1 VGWPINPPSRSV
13 ADPEQSTAESALW
26 REFAEAQIPEA
37 FHRGWLA
44 IQCRL
49 IEGVAMGSSSRP
61 HLPARDSCPPRPGPP
76 EGRRPPA
83 SLGEAAEQAL
93 SERRGVVLR
102 REAGADPTT
111 PGRDRYDVAYPIQAK
126 GETYGAVALD
136 IAPRP
141 ERDLEAVLRQLQW
154 GAGWLELL
162 AHRQGAAR
170 LEPASAEAARQRL
183 QVVLDLLT
191 SALGDERFY
200 GAAASFVTAVA
211 TRLGCERVSVGFV
224 TGGRVR
230 VRDVSQQRPFRQADE
245 PGASDRRGH
254 GRGDRPAG
262 HRRLSLAPGAP
273 ARRL

>member
-13 ADPEQSTAESALW
+13 ADPEESTSESALW
-26 REFAEAQIPEA
+26 REFAEAQTLEA
-37 FHRGWLA
+37 FHRSWLA
-44 IQCRL
+44 IQCR
-49 IEGVAMGSSSRP
+49 IIPGVGTGVVFAASSP
-61 HLPARDSCPPRPGPP
+61 GARFTPTATWP

-102 REAGADPTT
+102 REAGADSTS
-111 PGRDRYDVAYPIQAK
+111 PGRDRYDVAYPIQAR
-126 GETYGAVALD
+126 GEIYGAAALD

-170 LEPASAEAARQRL
+170 LEPTSAEAARQRL

-191 SALGDERFY
+191 SALGHEHSTAPRRPSSRRWRR
-200 GAAASFVTAVA
+200 GSAASA
-211 TRLGCERVSVGFV
+211 
-224 TGGRVR
+224 
-230 VRDVSQQRPFRQADE
+230 
-245 PGASDRRGH
+245 
-254 GRGDRPAG
+254 
-262 HRRLSLAPGAP
+262 
-273 ARRL
+273 